1 MGLADDAYGEYL
13 AILTKAAAEKSDYDT
28 NFGNTT
34 VPVYPHKSAGTPTS
48 GGSVSAPAQIS
59 GDGGFV
65 PPKVVYPLT
74 IDYPGAPSNVK
85 LLLHFDSIVGE
96 TIVDETGKVMTC
108 NVAMTEV
115 DNLRTGKFGKAVYMF
130 GNCLIATGASSDFNF
145 AAGNFTI
152 HFWGFW
158 PSGDPGE
165 DFNTQISADTWV
177 FNIRPYQTPFL
188 TFTIYDTELN
198 AYVVQLPVPATD
210 FIYDALVHYAVTRN
224 GAALSLWQNGVLMDT
239 VDIGTA
245 TILEE
250 STDFH
255 LYQTAGYS
263 HFYDEVLIDELVVV
277 KGEALWVAP
286 FTPPTTPSTAA
297 ATGATPGI
305 KTKCH
310 FEIQSSDGG
319 VLITKDETGRVW
331 SQLPTAEDTVLASP
345 GKFGTKASDGSPG
358 SFVASSDFN
367 FGTGDFCISQWGQV
381 MAAWWQAMDTISFDV
396 QIIYAY
402 LEGAGDQLSSE
413 GHYAVIDS
421 PPSALA
427 SITWMVKDGYEVVWS
442 NIPQSFFDDAYHMFT
457 FSRKGDVFTLYVDGD
472 PKAQET
478 FVGLSMPYHLSWDYE
493 FWRNTNKAN

>member
-1 MGLADDAYGEYL
+1 MALANDAFGEFL
-13 AILTKAAAEKSDYDT
+13 AILTKDAAERGDST
-28 NFGNTT
+28 NYSGTVIPTT
-34 VPVYPHKSAGTPTS
+34 PHNSSGTPTS
-48 GGSVSAPAQIS
+48 GGSVSAPSQIS
-59 GDGGFV
+59 AEGGFT

-96 TIVDETGKVMTC
+96 TVVDETGKVMTC

-224 GAALSLWQNGVLMDT
+224 GAALSLWQNGFLMDT

-286 FTPPTTPSTAA
+286 FTPPTTPSTAEA
-297 ATGATPGI
+297 AEAPTPGI

-331 SQLPTAEDTVLASP
+331 SQLPTGEDTVLASP

-381 MAAWWQAMDTISFDV
+381 MAAWWQAMDIISFDV
-396 QIIYAY
+396 QVIYAY
-402 LEGAGDQLSSE
+402 LESSGTLNNE

-421 PPSALA
+421 PASVLA
-427 SITWMVKDGYEVVWS
+427 SITWMVKDGYEVVW
-442 NIPQSFFDDAYHMFT
+442 NDIPQSFFDDAYHMFT

-478 FVGLSMPYHLSWDYE
+478 FAGLTMPYHSLWSYE
-493 FWRNTNKAN
+493 FWFDTNKAT